1 MNDDSIDYSNDS
13 DGSIGNS
20 DNSDDNAMA
29 DQDVQQ
35 GGDSLPLEDD
45 EEDWGKFIELS
56 LILNGISISNYNLE
70 HYFAQVWSDQPGLE
84 LYTGNFLPDQVVDL
98 DHTRSK

>member
-45 EEDWGKFIELS
+45 EEDWGKFIELNWYRMEAAFQIIICNIILLRFGATS
-56 LILNGISISNYNLE
+56 LAWNCTLGTS
-70 HYFAQVWSDQPGLE
+70 
-84 LYTGNFLPDQVVDL
+84 FLI
-98 DHTRSK
+98 K

>member
-1 MNDDSIDYSNDS
+1 MMNDDSIDNSNDS

-45 EEDWGKFIELS
+45 EED
-56 LILNGISISNYNLE
+56 
-70 HYFAQVWSDQPGLE
+70 
-84 LYTGNFLPDQVVDL
+84 
-98 DHTRSK
+98 